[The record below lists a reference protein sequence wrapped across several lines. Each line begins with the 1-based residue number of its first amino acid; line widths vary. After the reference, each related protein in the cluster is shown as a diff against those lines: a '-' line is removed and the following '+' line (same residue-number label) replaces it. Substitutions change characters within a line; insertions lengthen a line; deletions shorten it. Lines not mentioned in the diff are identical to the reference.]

1 MAVFN
6 YPVLD
11 FEALLVLFTFALVIV
26 GVLQWQTLRKPM
38 THSQRER
45 GLGLIS
51 TQSFRL
57 RQLVLVA
64 VACRSNFPKGFD

>member
-26 GVLQWQTLRKPM
+26 GVLQWQTLRKTDGTLKARTRPWVDIDAKLSIEAAG
-38 THSQRER
+38 TRCSRVQ
-45 GLGLIS
+45 IKFS
-51 TQSFRL
+51 KRL
-57 RQLVLVA
+57 
-64 VACRSNFPKGFD
+64 